1 MEYRIPISMNDSV
14 PTRLAT
20 SLAVVVLATACSTL
34 PRNPVPVTDM
44 DRAVIAGM
52 PGIRDWGDEPSR
64 EFQRDL
70 VRSVREERAA
80 LAPGEPMP
88 AEVAALVLSGG
99 GSNGAFG
106 AGYLVGWS
114 ETDTRPTFK
123 LVTGVS
129 TGALIA
135 PYAFLGSD
143 YDQQLEAMY
152 TQVQSKDIYN
162 LRSPFMML
170 KRDSLAVTDP
180 LKNLIEIA
188 VDDTLLQAIAIEH
201 RRGRRLFVGTTNL
214 DAQRLVVWN
223 MGAIAASGHPQ
234 AAQLFREVLLASASI
249 PVAFPPVYIEVE
261 VDGLPYDEMHVD
273 GGVIAEFFL
282 WGATVDVSD
291 AVDALESSAR
301 RQTAIYIVR
310 NSQID
315 PEPKQ
320 VPRDLVPIATRSM
333 NTLLKAVS
341 MGDLFR
347 LWSLC
352 ERDGVD
358 FNYIGIPADHPEAD
372 ASSFDPA
379 EMERLFKLGRD
390 IATGDRPWR
399 KKPPAFLEW
408 THEDVGTIER

>member
-1 MEYRIPISMNDSV
+1 MDHSSSS
-14 PTRLAT
+14 RLAT
-20 SLAVVVLATACSTL
+20 ALFVAVFATACSTL
-34 PRNPVPVTDM
+34 PRNPVPVADM
-44 DRAVIAGM
+44 NRAVIAGM

-70 VRSVREERAA
+70 VRSVREEQAA

-114 ETDTRPTFK
+114 ETGSRPSFK

-135 PYAFLGSD
+135 PLAFLGSD
-143 YDQQLEAMY
+143 YDQQLEVLY
-152 TQVQSKDIYN
+152 TQVQSKDIYR

-188 VDDTLLQAIAIEH
+188 VDDSLLQAIAIEH
-201 RRGRRLFVGTTNL
+201 RRGRRLYVGTTNL

-223 MGAIAASGHPQ
+223 MGAIAASSHPQ
-234 AAQLFREVLLASASI
+234 AAQLFRSVLLASASI

-261 VDGLPYDEMHVD
+261 VNGLPYDEMHVD

-291 AVDALESSAR
+291 AVDALHSTAR
-301 RQTAIYIVR
+301 RQSSIYIVR

-399 KKPPAFLEW
+399 KQPPAFLEW
-408 THEDVGTIER
+408 TDQNLGEIP

>member
-1 MEYRIPISMNDSV
+1 MRLPISS
-14 PTRLAT
+14 RLIHLAT
-20 SLAVVVLATACSTL
+20 VLALVTGCASL
-34 PRNPVPVTDM
+34 PRNPVPVADM
-44 DRAVIAGM
+44 SRAVVAGM

-70 VRSVREERAA
+70 LRSVREEQAA
-80 LAPGEPMP
+80 LAPGET
-88 AEVAALVLSGG
+88 ALSGIAALVLSGG

-114 ETDTRPTFK
+114 ETGTRPTFK

-135 PYAFLGSD
+135 PFAFLGPD
-143 YDQQLEAMY
+143 YDRQLETMY
-152 TQVQSKDIYN
+152 TQIESKDIYR

-170 KRDSLAVTDP
+170 KRDSLAFTDP

-188 VDDTLLQAIAIEH
+188 VDDTLLAAIAAEH

-223 MGAIAASGHPQ
+223 MGAIAASGHPS
-234 AAQLFREVLLASASI
+234 AAELFRTVLLASASI

-282 WGATVDVSD
+282 WGATIDVSET
-291 AVDALESSAR
+291 VDALQSKTR
-301 RQTAIYIVR
+301 RHTAIYIVR

-315 PEPKQ
+315 PEPTQ

-379 EMERLFKLGRD
+379 EMRRLFELGRE
-390 IATGDRPWR
+390 IATSNRPWR
-399 KKPPAFLEW
+399 KRPPAFLEW
-408 THEDVGTIER
+408 TYEDVGTFER